1 MLWRRLLGSSAPPPP
16 LWVTTSPL
24 ADAEWEEPYLQTL
37 LATSG
42 SPPVG
47 YGVASGSL
55 PPGLALVADEIT
67 GTLTPNPDA
76 PVWTTAAGSLG
87 AGTQGA
93 AFSADL
99 DAPGASSFTI
109 RHGLLPWGLLL
120 DTTSGALTGTLAII
134 GGAED
139 SPGPAP
145 TWTTAVGTLGTFN
158 EQASVSVSIAA
169 TPSTAPVEYSIV
181 SGGLAWGLSL
191 DTATGA
197 ITGTTAEVGGG
208 VTPEPPNTITWT
220 APASANLGSFAVGAS
235 VSIAQAVTPVT
246 GAFSIVSGVLPWGL
260 SMSRGTGLISGTVGA
275 SNAAGVYTFTVLSEA
290 LTDASFGTRTYTI
303 TIT

>member
-1 MLWRRLLGSSAPPPP
+1 MLWRRLLGSTAPPPP

-24 ADAEWEEPYLQTL
+24 LEAEWEEPYLQAL

-47 YGVASGSL
+47 YSVASGGL
-55 PPGLALVADEIT
+55 PPGLALVADQIV
-67 GTLTPNPDA
+67 GTVTPNPDA
-76 PVWTTAAGSLG
+76 PIWVTGSGSLG
-87 AGTQGA
+87 AAMQGG
-93 AFSADL
+93 AFSAFI
-99 DAPGASSFTI
+99 AATGATAYSVRS
-109 RHGLLPWGLLL
+109 GLLPWGVIL
-120 DTTSGALTGTLAII
+120 DTDTGLLSGDLSII

-139 SPGPAP
+139 APGPAP
-145 TWTTAVGTLGTFN
+145 TWTTAAGTLGTFN
-158 EQASVSVSIAA
+158 EQASVAVSIAA

-197 ITGTTAEVGGG
+197 ITGTTEEVGGG
-208 VTPEPPNTITWT
+208 VTLDPPSTITWT
-220 APASANLGSFAVGAS
+220 APASTNLGSFAVGAS
-235 VSIAQAVTPVT
+235 VSIAQVTSVT

-275 SNAAGVYTFTVLSEA
+275 SNAAGVYTFTVLREA
-290 LTDASFGTRTYTI
+290 LIDAFFGTRTYTI

>member
-24 ADAEWEEPYLQTL
+24 LEAEWEDPYLQAL

-42 SPPVG
+42 SSPVG
-47 YGVASGSL
+47 YSVASGAL
-55 PPGLALVADEIT
+55 PPGLALVADQIT

-87 AGTQGA
+87 TGTQGA
-93 AFSADL
+93 VFSADL

-109 RHGLLPWGLLL
+109 RHGLFPWGLLL
-120 DTTSGALTGTLAII
+120 DTTSGAITGTLATS

-145 TWTTAVGTLGTFN
+145 TWTTAAGSLGTFS
-158 EQASVSVSIAA
+158 EQAAVSVSIAA
-169 TPSTAPVEYSIV
+169 TPSTAPVEYSIA
-181 SGGLAWGLSL
+181 SGGVPWGLTL
-191 DTATGA
+191 NVATG
-197 ITGTTAEVGGG
+197 ILSGTTAEVGGG
-208 VTPEPPNTITWT
+208 VTPEPPNTITWS
-220 APASANLGSFAVGAS
+220 APASTNLGGFAVGAS
-235 VSIAQAVTPVT
+235 VSVAQTVSFSS
-246 GAFSIVSGVLPWGL
+246 AFMLSSGVLPWGL
-260 SMSRGTGLISGTVGA
+260 SLARGTGLISGTVGA
-275 SNAAGVYTFTVLSEA
+275 ANSPGTYNFTVFA
-290 LTDASFGTRTYTI
+290 FNQGDGSFGYRTYTI